1 MPAPC
6 KLTGQPV
13 TPPSQPGHLPRR
25 PATKRGLK
33 GRSRGGQGDGKRLV
47 KDVKSVKDC
56 HGLRTF
62 LPAKPPCEAE
72 EFLSPF
78 VSSSTPKNNNR
89 GSNQVRI
96 SEQITV
102 KAQ

>member
-1 MPAPC
+1 MPDRVSSLRGGRHGGRLSFAAGLCRWYSGDRRWVPAPC

-47 KDVKSVKDC
+47 
-56 HGLRTF
+56 
-62 LPAKPPCEAE
+62 
-72 EFLSPF
+72 
-78 VSSSTPKNNNR
+78 
-89 GSNQVRI
+89 
-96 SEQITV
+96 
-102 KAQ
+102 